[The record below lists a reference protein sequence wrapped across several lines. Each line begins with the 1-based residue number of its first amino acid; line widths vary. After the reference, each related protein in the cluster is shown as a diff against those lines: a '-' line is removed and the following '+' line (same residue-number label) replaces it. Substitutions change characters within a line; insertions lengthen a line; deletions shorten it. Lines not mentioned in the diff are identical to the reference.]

1 MTDFNLRLTESL
13 RTSCVDYSI
22 QSEPAFRPQ
31 LIKNDYKNHE
41 KVLTSLLLEL
51 RTCEEFYF
59 SVAFITSSGL
69 STLLNTFKE
78 LRDHKIKG
86 KILTTNYL
94 TFTDPKA
101 LEKLLLFP
109 NIEVRAYTES
119 SFHPKGYIFKQSN
132 YWSVIIGSS
141 NLTQNALSKNMEWNL
156 KVISATDGELVRST
170 RAEFEKVW
178 ANAVEVTP
186 EWIRE
191 YTVIFQD
198 GKSLRTRNAQELPE
212 SLDEEKEIIPNL
224 MQKEAMLSLA
234 SIRIQNKNRALLIS
248 ATGTG
253 KTYLAAFDVKQFA
266 AKKFLFL
273 VHRETIAR
281 KTEESFKEILGTSI
295 NTGFLIGSEK
305 KLQAQYVFGMIQT
318 ISRDEVLLSIPPHT
332 FDYIV
337 IDEVHRSGAPSYLK
351 VIDYFKPQ
359 FLLGLTAT
367 PERTDAFDI
376 YSLFNHTIAYE
387 IRLQRALE
395 MEMLCPFHYYG
406 VSEITVEGKEINEL
420 SEFSKLISTQRIDHV
435 IENIELYKN
444 NTEKTKG
451 LIFCSR
457 NEEAAELSIQLNNRG
472 YKNVALSGK
481 NNETE
486 RENAIKNLEAEIIEY
501 IISVDIFN
509 EGIDIPRVN
518 QVVMLRPTQSAII
531 FVQQL
536 GRGLRKVHNKSYLTV
551 IDFIG
556 NYANNY
562 MIPIA
567 LFGDTSYNRDSLRK
581 LINSGS
587 ASIPGASTIDFDFI
601 ARERIFK
608 AIDTA
613 SFNQNKFLIEEYN
626 KVKFRLGRIPR
637 LNEFIEN
644 DSIDPR
650 LVLEKFGSYPVFLT
664 KAEKDFIVPLSP
676 LHLRSLNFISNE
688 IAPGIRPHE
697 LVMLDLL
704 IKKQTFTR
712 EILQEFLR
720 SKYKLEL
727 EEDSLKSSLRI
738 LRDQFFTKNDREKF
752 GNIIY
757 IETDETMYTFTISEA
772 FASLLESTDYYD
784 HITQVIELGFIKYET
799 LMKSGTFIKGFI
811 LYGKYSRKDT
821 CKLLNWENEEASTIY
836 GYKIQ
841 YKTSPWTC
849 PIFVTYNKSEDIKD
863 STNYEDLFI
872 DNSTFSWMTRN
883 RVRLDSKEVVAI
895 MDWEKNN
902 IHIPLFVKKSDGEG
916 RDFYY
921 MGDMTPVTPKQQTIK
936 SDGKELPIVN
946 ILFLLKNTVRQD
958 MYGYF
963 ENIRS

>member
-1 MTDFNLRLTESL
+1 MNEFNLRLTESL

-22 QSEPAFRPQ
+22 QSNQAFRPQ

-41 KVLTSLLLEL
+41 KVLTSLLSEL
-51 RTCEEFYF
+51 HTCKEFYF

-69 STLLNTFKE
+69 ATLLNTFKE
-78 LRDHKIKG
+78 LRDHNIKG

-109 NIEVRAYTES
+109 NIEVRAFTES

-156 KVISATDGELVRST
+156 KVISAVDGELVRNT

-191 YTVIFQD
+191 YAAIFQD

-212 SLDEEKEIIPNL
+212 SLDDEREIIPNL

-234 SIRIQNKNRALLIS
+234 SIRNKNKKRALLIS

-253 KTYLAAFDVKQFA
+253 KTYLAAFDVKQFG

-281 KTEESFKEILGTSI
+281 KTEASFKEIMGSSI
-295 NTGFLIGSEK
+295 STGFLIGSQK
-305 KLQAQYVFGMIQT
+305 NFDAQYVFGMIQT
-318 ISRDEVLLSIPPHT
+318 ISRDDVLSNIPPDT

-337 IDEVHRSGAPSYLK
+337 VDEVHRSGAPSYLK
-351 VIDYFKPQ
+351 VINYFKPQ

-367 PERTDAFDI
+367 PERTDSFDI

-406 VSEITVEGKEINEL
+406 VSEITVEGMEIDEF
-420 SEFSKLISTQRIDHV
+420 SEFSNLVSLERINHIV
-435 IENIELYKN
+435 ENIELYKN

-457 NEEAAELSIQLNNRG
+457 NEEAAEISMQLNIRG
-472 YKNVALSGK
+472 YKTIALSGK

-486 RENAIKNLEAEIIEY
+486 RENAIKELEAEHIEY
-501 IISVDIFN
+501 IITVDIFN

-518 QVVMLRPTQSAII
+518 QVVMLRPTQSAIV

-608 AIDTA
+608 AIDKA
-613 SFNQNKFLIEEYN
+613 SFNQQKFLINEYLE
-626 KVKFRLGRIPR
+626 VKKKLGRTPR
-637 LNEFIEN
+637 LSEFLEN

-650 LVLEKFGSYPVFLT
+650 LILEKYGSYPVFLM
-664 KAEKDFIVPLSP
+664 KAEKDLLIPLSP
-676 LHLRSLNFISNE
+676 LHLRSLLFISNE
-688 IAPGIRPHE
+688 IATGIRPHE
-697 LVMLDLL
+697 LTILDLL
-704 IKKQTFTR
+704 MKTKTFTR
-712 EILQEFLR
+712 DDLEQNLR
-720 SKYKLEL
+720 RNYNLDLKETT
-727 EEDSLKSSLRI
+727 LKSATRI
-738 LRDQFFTKNDREKF
+738 LGDKFFTTNDKKKF
-752 GNIIY
+752 GNITY
-757 IETDETMYTFTISEA
+757 FETDETMSSFKISES
-772 FASLLESTDYYD
+772 FETLLKSNDFYD
-784 HITQVIELGFIKYET
+784 QLTQAIELGFSKYET
-799 LMKSGTFIKGFI
+799 LMKSGTNINGFI
-811 LYGKYSRKDT
+811 LYGKYSRRDT
-821 CKLLNWENEEASTIY
+821 CKLLNWEKEEASIIY

-872 DNSTFSWMTRN
+872 DNTTFSWMTRN
-883 RVRLDSKEVVAI
+883 SVRLDSKEPVAI
-895 MDWEKNN
+895 MDWKNN
-902 IHIPLFVKKSDGEG
+902 HIHIPLFVKKSDGEG

-921 MGDMTPVTPKQQTIK
+921 MGDMIPLKAEQQTIK
-936 SDGKELPIVN
+936 SGAKTVPIVN
-946 ILFLLKNTVRQD
+946 ILFRLKNTVRQD
-958 MYGYF
+958 IFGYF
-963 ENIRS
+963 ENIRI